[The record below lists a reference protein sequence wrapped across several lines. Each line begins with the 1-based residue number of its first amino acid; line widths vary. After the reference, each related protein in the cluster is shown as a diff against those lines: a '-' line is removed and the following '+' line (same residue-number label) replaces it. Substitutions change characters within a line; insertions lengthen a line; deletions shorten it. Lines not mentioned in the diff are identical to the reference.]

1 MNVLLAFI
9 YPSTGFTNF
18 EVHRLPTFAQ
28 ALSSDFETTF
38 LPLDPYNKSIYDYT
52 DHLYTKLINLSTT
65 KSTNKFILFFA
76 SSSVILFDQFLLIR
90 RLSDFGLEFNVV
102 FSLGDEYCLS
112 LDTITSTS
120 ISIII

>member
-76 SSSVILFDQFLLIR
+76 SSSVILFDQFLLMG
-90 RLSDFGLEFNVV
+90 DFLILVSNLMLYFHLVMSIV
-102 FSLGDEYCLS
+102 FP
-112 LDTITSTS
+112 
-120 ISIII
+120 